1 MELPGQDLVDAGL
14 RDLAAGLESIPG
26 LLVASFSQRLRELG
40 HPVPERRI
48 PDPEIR
54 LYRLIEREQG
64 NPHVYYNGLIA
75 RMVSFAQAVEKVARG
90 GPDTPPR
97 RS

>member
-54 LYRLIEREQG
+54 LYRLIEREQA

-75 RMVSFAQAVEKVARG
+75 RMVSFAQAAECARG
-90 GPDTPPR
+90 GPEAPPH